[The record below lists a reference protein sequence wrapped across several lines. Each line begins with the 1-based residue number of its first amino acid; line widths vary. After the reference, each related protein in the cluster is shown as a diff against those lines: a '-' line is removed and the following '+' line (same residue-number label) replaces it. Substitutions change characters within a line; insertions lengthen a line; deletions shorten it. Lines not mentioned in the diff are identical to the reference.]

1 MIKSYKIVAIM
12 SLSLLA
18 ACNGTSEQRKQV
30 DNDIRTKAAGLE
42 IDTVFVS
49 TEGDQPAENTFVY
62 GQTYYTNFKG
72 ISGFTIEDGDYFP
85 DMEVFVLSKSGDT
98 VLQARNLLGGL
109 GQPQDVPVLNG
120 SLILANPILSG
131 SDYTANY
138 KLYDTKSDAAFYSTM
153 DFMVIRDPLIEIE
166 ENGLTAKEVYLFN
179 RTKGAVITDG
189 TVFFNTDL
197 SMDFQMLEGFSTKN
211 DKIELGM
218 AILVTDANG
227 TEITKVKDA
236 LAGNSYDRLRP
247 EEVVQS
253 TLKFSKGNIKSPV
266 SWQVRLWDKNSEA
279 SLTATAIVSVENQ

>member
-1 MIKSYKIVAIM
+1 MKKHYKLPNIIA
-12 SLSLLA
+12 LALLA
-18 ACNGTSEQRKQV
+18 ACNSRPEQRKQV

-49 TEGDQPAENTFVY
+49 TESDQPAENTFVY

-131 SDYTANY
+131 SEYTANY

-153 DFMVIRDPLIEIE
+153 DFKVIRDPFIEIE

-211 DKIELGM
+211 DKFELGM

-279 SLTATAIVSVENQ
+279 SLTATAKVSIEN

>member
-1 MIKSYKIVAIM
+1 MIKQYKLLAIIA
-12 SLSLLA
+12 LGLLA
-18 ACNGTSEQRKQV
+18 ACNSKPEQRKQV
-30 DNDIRTKAAGLE
+30 DNDIRTKPAGLE

-49 TEGDQPAENTFVY
+49 TESDQPAENTFVY
-62 GQTYYTNFKG
+62 GQSYYTNFKG

-98 VLQARNLLGGL
+98 VLQAKNLLGGL

-131 SDYTANY
+131 SEYTANY
-138 KLYDTKSDAAFYSTM
+138 KLYDTKSDAAFYSNM
-153 DFMVIRDPLIEIE
+153 DFKLIRDPFIEIE

-189 TVFFNTDL
+189 KVFFNTDL

-211 DKIELGM
+211 DKFELGM

-266 SWQVRLWDKNSEA
+266 SWQVRLWDKNSDAE
-279 SLTATAIVSVENQ
+279 LTATAKVSIEN